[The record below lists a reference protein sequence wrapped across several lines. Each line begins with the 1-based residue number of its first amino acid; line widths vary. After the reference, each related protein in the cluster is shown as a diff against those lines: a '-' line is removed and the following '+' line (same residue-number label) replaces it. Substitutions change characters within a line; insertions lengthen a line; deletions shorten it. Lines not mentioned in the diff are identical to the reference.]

1 MFTSRNLKY
10 IDSNKIITSPRINA
24 LLCILIFS
32 SVSGH
37 FHFFEILSNWR
48 FFILVL
54 KNHIEICTEQ
64 VHQAVNMRSLFT
76 VHDIAIA
83 IASYLGII
91 LIPGPK
97 VPGDGDCFIT
107 CALAQESRIL
117 YHRALVDY
125 NEMKTS

>member
-24 LLCILIFS
+24 LLCIFILS
-32 SVSGH
+32 TVSGH

-54 KNHIEICTEQ
+54 KNHIEICTQQ

-76 VHDIAIA
+76 VYDIAIA

-117 YHRALVDY
+117 YLRASVNY
-125 NEMKTS
+125 KEMKTF

>member
-1 MFTSRNLKY
+1 MPTPKLKLVLHTRTS
-10 IDSNKIITSPRINA
+10 A
-24 LLCILIFS
+24 
-32 SVSGH
+32 GH

-107 CALAQESRIL
+107 CALAQESTIL
-117 YHRALVDY
+117 YHRLQ
-125 NEMKTS
+125 

>member
-10 IDSNKIITSPRINA
+10 IDSNKIITSPWINA
-24 LLCILIFS
+24 LICILILS
-32 SVSGH
+32 TVSGH

-64 VHQAVNMRSLFT
+64 VHQAVNMRSLLT
-76 VHDIAIA
+76 VHD

-117 YHRALVDY
+117 YLRASVNY
-125 NEMKTS
+125 KEMKTF

>member
-1 MFTSRNLKY
+1 MFTFRNRKY
-10 IDSNKIITSPRINA
+10 IDSNKIITSLRINA
-24 LLCILIFS
+24 LLCIFILS
-32 SVSGH
+32 TVSG
-37 FHFFEILSNWR
+37 LWR

-117 YHRALVDY
+117 YHRASVDY
-125 NEMKTS
+125 NEMKIS

>member
-10 IDSNKIITSPRINA
+10 IDSNKIITSTWINA
-24 LLCILIFS
+24 LLCILILS
-32 SVSGH
+32 TVSGH

-107 CALAQESRIL
+107 CALAQESTIL
-117 YHRALVDY
+117 YHRLQ
-125 NEMKTS
+125 